1 MADVRLFVNERLE
14 VDRED
19 ECRIGEGAEDHLM
32 LVRSGRREQ
41 TDGRDQLVHEP
52 LAPEPSERPVT
63 LVDEDPPSDEL
74 GGRDR
79 QERQGNEPSG
89 ERAWPEP
96 DHARSTSASKL

>member
-19 ECRIGEGAEDHLM
+19 QCRIGEGAEDHLM

-52 LAPEPSERPVT
+52 LAPEPSECPVP
-63 LVDEDPPSDEL
+63 LVDEDPPDHEL
-74 GGRDR
+74 GRR
-79 QERQGNEPSG
+79 YREQCQRHEPSG
-89 ERAWPEP
+89 EGARPEP
-96 DHARSTSASKL
+96 DHARSTCASKL